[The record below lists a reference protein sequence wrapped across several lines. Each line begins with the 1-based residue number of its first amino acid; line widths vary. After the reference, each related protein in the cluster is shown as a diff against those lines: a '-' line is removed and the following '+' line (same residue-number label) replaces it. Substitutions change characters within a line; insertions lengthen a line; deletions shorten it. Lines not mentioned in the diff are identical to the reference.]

1 MGLFETTVFLLL
13 WGHPKKK
20 KEGKDTETALSDTSQ
35 PPKKAVVGWRVSD
48 NGLQFQDIEAV
59 LMLVF

>member
-1 MGLFETTVFLLL
+1 MGLFDTTVFLLL
-13 WGHPKKK
+13 QGHPKK

>member
-13 WGHPKKK
+13 WGHQKK
-20 KEGKDTETALSDTSQ
+20 KEGKDTETALGDTSQ
-35 PPKKAVVGWRVSD
+35 APKKAVVGWRVSD